1 MNPNRHVF
9 LGGAGFIGYH
19 LANSYSEDPSVPI
32 LIVDNF
38 IRGENDK
45 HLIQLSKKS
54 NVTVID
60 KDISKQEVLSE
71 ILMKDDIVFNLTALN
86 GTQNFYNRPT
96 QVLIHSAITSIVAAC
111 VCAEKKVSQYIYFG
125 SSEAYAGGVELGLT
139 IIPTPENVIFA
150 FPDSQNLRWSYG
162 MSKAIGEMACTAAN
176 YEMGL
181 QYSIIRVH
189 NIYGPRMGLEH
200 VIPDLITRFQSGDMR
215 VYGQTESRAFMY
227 VADLV
232 RVVRHIQSEPRL
244 SNAVINVGSDTET
257 SILQLATEICEQLNI
272 SDSIIDEGRIRG
284 SVERRCPDLS
294 LIKGHM
300 NLELTP
306 LKSGLSETINYYKQF
321 PPNRLPQEFPK

>member
-1 MNPNRHVF
+1 
-9 LGGAGFIGYH
+9 
-19 LANSYSEDPSVPI
+19 
-32 LIVDNF
+32 
-38 IRGENDK
+38 
-45 HLIQLSKKS
+45 
-54 NVTVID
+54 
-60 KDISKQEVLSE
+60 
-71 ILMKDDIVFNLTALN
+71 
-86 GTQNFYNRPT
+86 
-96 QVLIHSAITSIVAAC
+96 
-111 VCAEKKVSQYIYFG
+111 
-125 SSEAYAGGVELGLT
+125 
-139 IIPTPENVIFA
+139 
-150 FPDSQNLRWSYG
+150 
-162 MSKAIGEMACTAAN
+162 
-176 YEMGL
+176 
-181 QYSIIRVH
+181 
-189 NIYGPRMGLEH
+189 
-200 VIPDLITRFQSGDMR
+200 
-215 VYGQTESRAFMY
+215 MY